1 MIEIGKILT
10 THGLDGAV
18 KLQSFCENPE
28 DIFNYNLFIFNNQP
42 ISCKKVGL
50 TSKKDVFL
58 AKFENISSID
68 EAKKYRNTILFT
80 KEDDLDNDS
89 MMYINDL
96 INMSVISNGK
106 VGKITEFSNY
116 GAGDIIDIEWE
127 DGKKESI
134 LFNKNIVNSVDKDK
148 NIINIKTPE
157 YI

>member
-1 MIEIGKILT
+1 
-10 THGLDGAV
+10 
-18 KLQSFCENPE
+18 
-28 DIFNYNLFIFNNQP
+28 
-42 ISCKKVGL
+42 
-50 TSKKDVFL
+50 
-58 AKFENISSID
+58 
-68 EAKKYRNTILFT
+68 
-80 KEDDLDNDS
+80 
-89 MMYINDL
+89 MMYINYI

-106 VGKITEFSNY
+106 VVKITEFSNY